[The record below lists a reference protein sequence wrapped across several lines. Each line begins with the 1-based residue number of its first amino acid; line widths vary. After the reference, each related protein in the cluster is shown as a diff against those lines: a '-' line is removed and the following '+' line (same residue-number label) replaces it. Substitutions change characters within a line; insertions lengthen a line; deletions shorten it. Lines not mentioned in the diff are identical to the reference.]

1 MNPHQQTPSP
11 NSKEYLDYISSKK
24 SKAVVGKL
32 GVKSLIAIGAGII
45 VVFFITLTI
54 VNITTGVQRQPLETL
69 TARLASTETLV
80 KDAQVNLSSSELRSI
95 NSSLGI
101 VLTNI
106 NRDIKEPMQ
115 KAGVDPARLS
125 GSVRDKESFSDT
137 KNRLE
142 DARLNGVFDRTYA
155 REMEYILSSTLALIK
170 ELEQTRSQ
178 QSLLTFLDATS
189 QNLEPA
195 QASFAEFNK

>member
-1 MNPHQQTPSP
+1 MSSHQQTPTP
-11 NSKEYLDYISSKK
+11 HSKEYLDYISSKNTQPIM
-24 SKAVVGKL
+24 GRL
-32 GVKSLIAIGAGII
+32 GIKSLIAIGVGII
-45 VVFFITLTI
+45 VVFLITITI
-54 VNITTGVQRQPLETL
+54 VNLATGIQRQPLETL

-80 KDAQVNLSSSELRSI
+80 KDAQANLSSSELRSI

-101 VLTNI
+101 VLANI

-115 KAGVDPARLS
+115 KAGVEPARLS
-125 GSVRDKESFSDT
+125 GSVVEKESLSDT
-137 KNRLE
+137 ENKLE

-170 ELEQTRSQ
+170 ELQQTRSQ
-178 QSLLTFLDATS
+178 QSLLTFLNATK

-195 QASFAEFNK
+195 QASFAEFNQ